1 MPRSQAA
8 NRQLRDAQC
17 AKILDAA
24 RLIFARKGPRATM
37 DDIAGFAHVSHGLAY
52 RYFSNKD
59 ALFHALVDEALRA
72 GRADLRHFERM
83 PGEPA
88 DRLTLLISRLVESR
102 QERPESYVL
111 LDHVRSSATTPKRLS
126 DRIRRQ
132 KRAFLGVLKRLVVE
146 AQATGKVHSGDP
158 DQLVMT
164 VSAFLEGLTRIALHE
179 PRQFRK
185 RCPGPETILRVLI
198 RQGAKLASGASGALI
213 SHRSSAAWGILQD
226 HR

>member
-111 LDHVRSSATTPKRLS
+111 LDHVRGIAHLQGKRV
-126 DRIRRQ
+126 D
-132 KRAFLGVLKRLVVE
+132 VVE
-146 AQATGKVHSGDP
+146 LREPATSERVPHS
-158 DQLVMT
+158 
-164 VSAFLEGLTRIALHE
+164 
-179 PRQFRK
+179 
-185 RCPGPETILRVLI
+185 
-198 RQGAKLASGASGALI
+198 I
-213 SHRSSAAWGILQD
+213 SRPVAI
-226 HR
+226 